1 MSQGVLQGVAYVP
14 EASLAAE
21 GVVVTQDSSMSVPPL
36 LPTST
41 QSTIGGDASDSASVV
56 TAVPPP
62 ASPGFTT
69 YVVDA
74 INDNPAMLACLRL
87 VDTMQAK
94 FGADWGVALGD
105 MEDGSTIQPA
115 TTAMPA
121 WMDAIM
127 THLRASD
134 STMHSRLFILKV
146 SGFCWIVSSSLRHVG
161 CHSLFCNARE
171 CLARGRST
179 GFRPFLR
186 CVRGFSKTNHT
197 RSPRSFTTSSV
208 TRAS

>member
-1 MSQGVLQGVAYVP
+1 MVCLQVPLSQGVLQGVAYVP

-21 GVVVTQDSSMSVPPL
+21 GAAVTQDASMSVPPL

-41 QSTIGGDASDSASVV
+41 QSTLGGDSFEAASVG
-56 TAVPPP
+56 TAAPTGVP
-62 ASPGFTT
+62 AGYTT

-87 VDTMQAK
+87 VDTMQNK
-94 FGADWGVALGD
+94 FGADWGVVLGD
-105 MEDGSTIQPA
+105 MEDGSNIQPA

-134 STMHSRLFILKV
+134 STLHSRLFILKV
-146 SGFCWIVSSSLRHVG
+146 GTVLILSFLFS
-161 CHSLFCNARE
+161 CHC
-171 CLARGRST
+171 
-179 GFRPFLR
+179 
-186 CVRGFSKTNHT
+186 
-197 RSPRSFTTSSV
+197 
-208 TRAS
+208 